1 MRKHFK
7 DQCFETI
14 QGLEELHSEIEKGI
28 STGSFAQVAELLELC
43 QQAAIGIGN
52 LIEKSEGE
60 GTEAVSQLEK
70 YCDYTYE
77 LHQKVISSSEV
88 PLNVAKTMKNLRTF
102 IQKTVNELNNTI
114 PTTKEMVFLPY
125 KASMWD
131 SLETVWKKFDEDP
144 NCTALVLP
152 IPYFDKNPDGSFAR
166 MYYEKDQFPEY
177 VPTYSF
183 EAYDFEG
190 RHPDAIYIHNPY
202 DDMNFVTSIEPFFYS
217 ENLKKYTDQL
227 VYIPYFVLW
236 GLEPGQPCPVER
248 ARDYALTKGVIN
260 ADRVI
265 LQSEEVK
272 AAYVQSLT
280 EYFGEETRSH
290 WEAKIEG
297 TGSPKIEKVKTLRKE
312 DYSIPDTWKNI
323 IAKPDGTSKKVIF
336 YNTSL
341 KAFLADTNAMLH
353 KIQRTLQFFEEE
365 KDEVALWWRPHP
377 LFKSTV
383 SSMHPEA
390 WEVYSALV
398 DDYIKKG
405 WGIYDDSPDLDRAI
419 AYSDAYY
426 GDGSSVVELYT
437 HTGKPVMIQNT
448 SV

>member
-1 MRKHFK
+1 MRKYLK

-14 QGLEELHSEIEKGI
+14 QGLEELHAEIEKGI
-28 STGSFAQVAELLELC
+28 QEKSYTQVAELLELC

-52 LIEKSEGE
+52 LVEKSEGE
-60 GTEAVSQLEK
+60 DTEAVAQLEK

-77 LHQKVISSSEV
+77 LHEQILGQDPSQI
-88 PLNVAKTMKNLRTF
+88 NVSRALKNLRTF
-102 IQKTVNELNNTI
+102 IQKTVNEFNNTI
-114 PTTKEMVFLPY
+114 PTTKEIVFLPY

-131 SLETVWKKFDEDP
+131 SLESVWKKFDDDP

-152 IPYFDKNPDGSFAR
+152 IPYFDKNPDGSFAKR
-166 MYYEKDQFPEY
+166 YYEREQFPDY

-202 DDMNFVTSIEPFFYS
+202 DDMNYVTTIDPFFYS
-217 ENLKKYTDQL
+217 ENLKKYTDEL

-236 GLEPGQPCPVER
+236 GLEPGQPVPLER
-248 ARDYALTKGVIN
+248 THDYALTKGVIN

-272 AAYVQSLT
+272 AAYIENLV
-280 EYFGEETRSH
+280 EFFGEESRST
-290 WEAKIEG
+290 WERKLEG
-297 TGSPKIEKVKTLRKE
+297 TGSPKIEKIKNLKKE
-312 DYSIPDTWKNI
+312 DYTIPKEWQKLIT
-323 IAKPDGTSKKVIF
+323 KPDGTNKKVIL

-341 KAFLADTNAMLH
+341 KAFLADPDAMLH
-353 KIQRTLQFFEEE
+353 KIQRSLEIFEENQNQ
-365 KDEVALWWRPHP
+365 VTLWWRPHP

-383 SSMHPEA
+383 SSMEPQA
-390 WEVYSALV
+390 WEVYNALV
-398 DDYIKKG
+398 NNYTSKG
-405 WGIYDDSPDLDRAI
+405 WGIYDDTADLDRAI